1 MLFIKPKI
9 VYYQTKSGRSPF
21 YEWLRKLDEKTKER
35 INERLFRLTSGNFGD
50 HKNIGDGIFELRFHF
65 DSGYRIYFGK
75 ENNKII
81 ILLNAGNK
89 SSQSRDIKQAK
100 EFWED
105 FKNA

>member
-1 MLFIKPKI
+1 MLIFKPKI

-21 YEWLRKLDEKTKER
+21 YEWLKKLDEKTKER
-35 INERLFRLTSGNFGD
+35 VNERLFRLICGNFGD
-50 HKNIGDGIFELRFHF
+50 YKNLGDEIFELRLHF
-65 DSGYRIYFGK
+65 NSGYRIYFGK